1 MFCNALLLFGPIK
14 YARYCNLLWQPQI
27 WTLHKVISRMT
38 NYFKCTGMYL
48 TENFIS
54 FTMVLFLLQYL
65 YKEKVPKLKTI
76 LESNWHH
83 HPWVFIK
90 NNKWTYSIQHL
101 KEIRTVVLFQKKN
114 PQMSYL
120 STLLLTEQEWINF
133 RRCMTVFLLYY
144 LNLKIIHCFDTV
156 LLNLNSSKSQDIRS
170 LTISVY
176 WQFSQ
181 HIKPSSVY
189 YMRRLFARL

>member
-1 MFCNALLLFGPIK
+1 
-14 YARYCNLLWQPQI
+14 
-27 WTLHKVISRMT
+27 
-38 NYFKCTGMYL
+38 MYWHVSDRD
-48 TENFIS
+48 FIS

-65 YKEKVPKLKTI
+65 YKEKLPKLKTI
-76 LESNWHH
+76 LESTWHH

-120 STLLLTEQEWINF
+120 STLLLTEQEWSNF

-144 LNLKIIHCFDTV
+144 LKLKIVHCFDTV
-156 LLNLNSSKSQDIRS
+156 LLNLNSSKSQGIRS
-170 LTISVY
+170 
-176 WQFSQ
+176 Q
-181 HIKPSSVY
+181 
-189 YMRRLFARL
+189 LFVDQYRANHSLW